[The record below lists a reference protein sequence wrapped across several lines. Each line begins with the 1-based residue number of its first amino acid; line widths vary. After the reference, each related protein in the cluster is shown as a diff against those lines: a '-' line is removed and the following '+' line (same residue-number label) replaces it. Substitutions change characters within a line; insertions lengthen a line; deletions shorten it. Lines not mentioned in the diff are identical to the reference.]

1 MRADITKKD
10 LSSVFKPKSLSV
22 IQLPILTGIHYG
34 HPFAAPL
41 AELLGI
47 LFLYLCSFHK
57 AGHNIVA
64 GLEGLFC
71 SVHCTHIISWLQKR
85 KDGDDG

>member
-1 MRADITKKD
+1 M
-10 LSSVFKPKSLSV
+10 
-22 IQLPILTGIHYG
+22 QLPILTGIHYG
-34 HPFAAPL
+34 LPLAAPL

-57 AGHNIVA
+57 AGHNIIA

-71 SVHCTHIISWLQKR
+71 SVHCTHIIAWL
-85 KDGDDG
+85 